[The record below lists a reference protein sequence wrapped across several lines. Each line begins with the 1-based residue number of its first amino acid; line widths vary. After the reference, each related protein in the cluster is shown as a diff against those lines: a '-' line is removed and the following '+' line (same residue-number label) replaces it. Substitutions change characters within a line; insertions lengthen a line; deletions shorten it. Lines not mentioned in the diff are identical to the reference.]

1 MKLSNPQTSTKT
13 YWSISKIFC
22 NGNEVP
28 LILLLQI
35 YNTLISN
42 LKKKSKPFTPTN
54 NNSVLPT
61 TISHRTEARL
71 TLFDFEDED
80 IFKIIRS
87 LNISKAYGYDDI
99 LIRMIKA

>member
-1 MKLSNPQTSTKT
+1 M
-13 YWSISKIFC
+13 
-22 NGNEVP
+22 
-28 LILLLQI
+28 
-35 YNTLISN
+35 
-42 LKKKSKPFTPTN
+42 
-54 NNSVLPT
+54 LPT

-99 LIRMIKA
+99 LIRMIKAWDLALVKALSMIFINCYKVGHFLIYARSLISIQFIKTEKDTVSKIMNHFYLCQ